1 MLNKLKVDNF
11 NFKILPFWTSQI
23 LFCSFEK
30 FLIYTKSLSDSWH
43 WKYDLQ
49 NVLQPFKCSFSIF
62 LTWGCSPLFNIEW
75 KVECLT
81 PKTPKAWVNS
91 FWSLLFLPMAS
102 STGAPSL
109 SPMLLSPSS
118 SSYLQAKRP
127 ENGIKSKQKILFCS
141 RVPEINE
148 WV

>member
-1 MLNKLKVDNF
+1 MVYNKKLIISTSKACHFELLKFYFVAS
-11 NFKILPFWTSQI
+11 KISWFTQ
-23 LFCSFEK
+23 K
-30 FLIYTKSLSDSWH
+30 NLSDSRH
-43 WKYDLQ
+43 WRYRLQ
-49 NVLQPFKCSFSIF
+49 NVLQPFKCVFSIF

-102 STGAPSL
+102 SVGAPS
-109 SPMLLSPSS
+109 SIPPLLSPSS

-127 ENGIKSKQKILFCS
+127 ENENKICKKTFFLS